1 MRFLRLPV
9 IICILFIYSA
19 CKKDSGSVSLTP
31 SFYFLNGD
39 TTASAF
45 NNNLILFSSSDTIMV
60 NVILSSTYLLPQ
72 DGTVTVGVD
81 DDAITSYNTN
91 HGTNYQAMPAN
102 AYSFST
108 SIATTANSNIY
119 DTIPV
124 TIYKHALNLAQNYM
138 LPIKIISTGGVDITL
153 DVSEIYLHTINRE
166 LAGIYNSTGVKIM
179 YNGDAADS
187 SVNSIDSFSLTK
199 SLIPV
204 DSTASEIDYA
214 DLGGNGWKY
223 NLSFFSDVPGTPPQ
237 FTVGVNEVISNS
249 VQSGSFKIL
258 NSLYDSTTKNIYI
271 KSSYKNTSG
280 NERIIEENLTL
291 K

>member
-9 IICILFIYSA
+9 IACLLFIYSA
-19 CKKDSGSVSLTP
+19 CKKDSTSVDLTP

-45 NNNLILFSSSDTIMV
+45 NNNLILFSSSDTIV
-60 NVILSSTYLLPQ
+60 FNVILSSTYLLSAN
-72 DGTVTVGVD
+72 GSVTVGVD
-81 DDAITSYNTN
+81 DNARSAYNST

-102 AYSFST
+102 AYNFPASVADTIS
-108 SIATTANSNIY
+108 SVY

-124 TIYKHALNLAQNYM
+124 TIYKHAL
-138 LPIKIISTGGVDITL
+138 DITKNYL
-153 DVSEIYLHTINRE
+153 LAIRITDADGVSITPDASVIYLHTVNNV
-166 LAGIYNSTGVKIM
+166 LAGIYNSIGTKIM

-187 SVNSIDSFSLTK
+187 NINSIDSFTLTK
-199 SLIPV
+199 SLVPV
-204 DSTASEIDYA
+204 DSNFSQIDYA

-223 NLSFFSDVPGTPPQ
+223 YLSFFTDIPGEPPE
-237 FTVGVNEVISNS
+237 FTVGVNDVILNS

-258 NSLYDSTTKNIYI
+258 SSSYNSTTKTVYI

>member
-9 IICILFIYSA
+9 IICVVFIYSA
-19 CKKDSGSVSLTP
+19 CKKDSGSVALTP

-45 NNNLILFSSSDTIMV
+45 NNNLILFTSSDTVLV
-60 NVILSSTYLLPQ
+60 NVIMSSTYLLPEN
-72 DGTVTVGVD
+72 GIVTVGVD
-81 DDAITSYNTN
+81 NDAIASYNTN

-102 AYSFST
+102 AYSFSA
-108 SIATTANSNIY
+108 SVATTVNSIY

-124 TIYKHALNLAQNYM
+124 TIYKHALNLTQNYM
-138 LPIKIISTGGVDITL
+138 LPIKIISTSGIDITL
-153 DVSEIYLHTINRE
+153 DVSEIYLHTINSE

-187 SVNSIDSFSLTK
+187 SVNSIDSFALTK

-237 FTVGVNEVISNS
+237 FTVGVNEVIFNS
-249 VQSGSFKIL
+249 VQSGSFKVL
-258 NSLYDSTTKNIYI
+258 SSSYDSTTKNIYI

-280 NERIIEENLTL
+280 NERIIDERLTL